1 MAVAKQ
7 TFAMLPSNKKV
18 EMVAIHKETH
28 KAFMKIIELSEFQSI
43 KKDAKY
49 NYRLYQIGF
58 SQFKDIIQR

>member
-1 MAVAKQ
+1 MAVKKQ
-7 TFAMLPSNKKV
+7 TFAMLPSNEKV